1 MSPYLV
7 FQLEFTDKSRLEY
20 AFALLLDHEG
30 VSSCTVEPD
39 TMSARFVAPDPVGG
53 PLVERIYAIGGL
65 RWCSRHAIR
74 PGGPAAA
81 RR

>member
-39 TMSARFVAPDPVGG
+39 TMTARFVARDPVGA

-65 RWCSRHAIR
+65 RWASRHVIR
-74 PGGPAAA
+74 TGGPTGT
-81 RR
+81 R